1 MSLHGDWS
9 DAKKDSK
16 AKFKTALK
24 AQRDALEK
32 KIKEGDAKAR
42 AKVLDQSL
50 ADMGMGKGD
59 DLDKYFSFREDFGP
73 NLDKLEKADAGA
85 GAARQKMAAL
95 KHVDEVIADPA
106 LSKAMTA
113 VAKRMAFDEFWGFV
127 TVGWKADPVKAYAM
141 FIAPNAPLLINIDDG
156 DLDPLRQLANNPAQ
170 LKAQGPALLKRCR
183 AAAISFSNGD
193 VIGKFKASP
202 EAAALIGAGKDTTA
216 IKKAVSDTIASYR
229 QQIKGYESK
238 WKAIQPDFR
247 KPLLDALSAIEAAV
261 KDM

>member
-1 MSLHGDWS
+1 MSLHSDWS

-32 KIKEGDAKAR
+32 KIKEGDTKAR
-42 AKVLDQSL
+42 AKVMDQNL

-73 NLDKLEKADAGA
+73 NLDKLEKADG
-85 GAARQKMAAL
+85 GAAEGRKRLAAL
-95 KHVDEVIADPA
+95 NDIDDVIADPA

-113 VAKRMAFDEFWGFV
+113 FAKRSAFDEFWGFV
-127 TVGWKADPVKAYAM
+127 TVGWKADPAKAYAM

-156 DLDPLRQLANNPAQ
+156 DLAPLRALASQPAQ

-183 AAAISFSNGD
+183 NALLTFSGDD
-193 VIGKFKASP
+193 VIHKFKASP
-202 EAAALIGAGKDTTA
+202 EAAAAVSSAKDTGPV
-216 IKKAVSDTIASYR
+216 KKAVTDTIASYR

-238 WKAIQPDFR
+238 WKNVQPDFR
-247 KPLLDALSAIEAAV
+247 KPLLDTLAAIEARV

>member
-1 MSLHGDWS
+1 MSLHSDWS

-24 AQRDALEK
+24 ALRDALEK

-42 AKVLDQSL
+42 AKVMDQNL

-85 GAARQKMAAL
+85 GAARKRLEAIN
-95 KHVDEVIADPA
+95 HVDEVIADPA
-106 LSKAMTA
+106 LSKVMTA
-113 VAKRMAFDEFWGFV
+113 VAKRLQFEEFWGFV

-156 DLDPLRQLANNPAQ
+156 DLEPLRQLAAQPAL
-170 LKAQGPALLKRCR
+170 LKSQGPALLKRCR
-183 AAAISFSNGD
+183 DAAINFSNGD
-193 VIGKFKASP
+193 VIKKLKASP
-202 EAAALIGAGKDTTA
+202 EAAATINVGKDTAA
-216 IKKAVSDTIASYR
+216 IKKAVTDTIGSYR

-238 WKAIQPDFR
+238 WKNVQPDFR
-247 KPLLDALSAIEAAV
+247 KPLLDALTAIETAV